1 MSEEIINKI
10 KDACEN
16 VNDPHM
22 GISIVQ
28 MGILKAVDADGS
40 TAKVTIQPTNPSCMS
55 VTRIAADVKHNV
67 ESVDEIEKCEVTV
80 IGHVMAEQ
88 LTEMFTS

>member
-1 MSEEIINKI
+1 MSEELINKI
-10 KDACEN
+10 KDACGN

-22 GISIVQ
+22 GISIVE
-28 MGILKAVDADGS
+28 MGILRSVDVDGS

-55 VTRIAADVKHNV
+55 VTRIAADVKQNI
-67 ESVDEIEKCEVTV
+67 ESVDEINKCEVTI
-80 IGHVMAEQ
+80 IGHVMADQ